1 VLICGQTPPVAAT
14 TLKQEG
20 VMPKRVFSVVIFVAT
35 LCTSAPSLAQRIDQ
49 MKQFD
54 EYYVFYNL
62 LNTRFLEPE
71 IAEKYD
77 VPRDEDLAL
86 LTISVRGPNEEG
98 EITEQPAQVSG
109 VVSDLVQQR
118 PLEFEEYQD
127 PTAVYYLA
135 EVPKEGKATLNFS
148 INVKPKDS
156 AEAYELEFSSRLYPR
171 DPDATATPVPQ

>member
-1 VLICGQTPPVAAT
+1 
-14 TLKQEG
+14 
-20 VMPKRVFSVVIFVAT
+20 MPKRMPII
-35 LCTSAPSLAQRIDQ
+35 LAFITGLLASGSSTAQQIDQ

-71 IAEKYD
+71 IAEKYG

-98 EITEQPAQVSG
+98 EITDQPARVSG
-109 VVSDLVQQR
+109 VVSDLVHQQ
-118 PLEFEEYQD
+118 PLEFEEFQD

-135 EVPKEGKATLNFS
+135 EVPKDGKAKLDFS

-171 DPDATATPVPQ
+171 DPDATAAPVPR